1 MTKKIVHYDAT
12 KKSLIALGM
21 SAIVKPID
29 HTSPLVSNEKL
40 VVTSRV
46 IAKSKCGK
54 FETENTIYHPVKGD
68 KHV

>member
-12 KKSLIALGM
+12 KKSLIAVGM

-29 HTSPLVSNEKL
+29 HTSPLVSNKKL

-46 IAKSKCGK
+46 IAKHKCGR
-54 FETENTIYHPVKGD
+54 FETENSIYVPIKG
-68 KHV
+68 V